1 MSISPEAQTAPQDDQ
16 VLLEVARLQKKI
28 GNEGPALENIADRL
42 HGILETTEQS
52 CESILQSIEGVF
64 EAANKVRAAAPD
76 NGELSQAVDVLEQ
89 HATSVLESCAFQD
102 LTSQRVSIIVRD
114 LLHVEGCVE
123 AVTDAVGREGVESLA
138 AELAA
143 QDGSG
148 GESEEDPYLHGPQNE
163 KEAFSQGDIDAV
175 FG

>member
-1 MSISPEAQTAPQDDQ
+1 MSISPDSQNTPQVDQ
-16 VLLEVARLQKKI
+16 VRLEVARLQKKI
-28 GNEGPALENIADRL
+28 GSEGAALENIADRL
-42 HGILETTEQS
+42 HGILETTEHS

-64 EAANKVRAAAPD
+64 EAAGKIRSSAPD
-76 NGELSQAVDVLEQ
+76 NSELSDACDVLEQ

-123 AVTDAVGREGVESLA
+123 AVTDAIGREAVETLA
-138 AELAA
+138 ADLAS
-143 QDGSG
+143 QDAASDGDG
-148 GESEEDPYLHGPQNE
+148 EDPYLHGPQNE
-163 KEAFSQGDIDAV
+163 KEAFSQGDVDAV